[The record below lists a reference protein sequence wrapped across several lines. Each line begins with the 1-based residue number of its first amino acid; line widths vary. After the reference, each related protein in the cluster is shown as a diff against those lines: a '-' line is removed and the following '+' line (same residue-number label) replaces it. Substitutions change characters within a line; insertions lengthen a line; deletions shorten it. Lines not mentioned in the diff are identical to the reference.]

1 MSQCKYD
8 LEQRLLQF
16 AVDITHIT
24 EPLPASRVGNHVAH
38 QLLRS
43 GISPYPNHGEAQG
56 AGSPKDFVHKLHI
69 GFKELREFQ
78 RWLKLACRVPLI
90 DPPDRTNALIAKSDE
105 LVRIFVPSIR
115 TAGKR
120 R

>member
-1 MSQCKYD
+1 
-8 LEQRLLQF
+8 
-16 AVDITHIT
+16 
-24 EPLPASRVGNHVAH
+24 
-38 QLLRS
+38 
-43 GISPYPNHGEAQG
+43 
-56 AGSPKDFVHKLHI
+56 
-69 GFKELREFQ
+69 
-78 RWLKLACRVPLI
+78 VPLI